1 MKIRY
6 IKDYLRGHTD
16 NSMNSDWTEIKA
28 IDYQG
33 NNIALGKV
41 VTASSTPS
49 WGTLDRVTDGV
60 IEGEVSVGIASDNKQ
75 WVQVDLGDIYHIDYL
90 HIWHYFA
97 SSRTFNDTKV
107 EVSEDGINWVV
118 VFDSSIEG
126 TYAESSEGRK
136 FTLPYS
142 VDLDELPMS
151 ASLNQIKSKVSNIKD
166 EINTIKNVF
175 KNNLIAKGVECSEDD
190 KMSSLID
197 KVNGISTRKYGCG
210 FFKTVYSIPK
220 TTYGT
225 GTNIAS
231 TYTVDSK
238 DEYVDCA
245 KITFTNYRGTDMSGS
260 SWDTYVY
267 VKLNGETIASS
278 MTTYDNRKL
287 SDTVLICLKR
297 GDIIRVETYSQS
309 NYYCAMEF
317 TVSFG
322 YISEDLAD

>member
-142 VDLDELPMS
+142 VDLDELSMS

-197 KVNGISTRKYGCG
+197 KVKGVKVVEGYNKYPIWYTKEYKVGDEWIACANM
-210 FFKTVYSIPK
+210 
-220 TTYGT
+220 TT
-225 GTNIAS
+225 AR
-231 TYTVDSK
+231 
-238 DEYVDCA
+238 
-245 KITFTNYRGTDMSGS
+245 RG
-260 SWDTYVY
+260 
-267 VKLNGETIASS
+267 LASS
-278 MTTYDNRKL
+278 VVDNK
-287 SDTVLICLKR
+287 I
-297 GDIIRVETYSQS
+297 
-309 NYYCAMEF
+309 YCIG
-317 TVSFG
+317 G
-322 YISEDLAD
+322 YN